1 MSRAF
6 TGIGLVLMTL
16 ATGCLA
22 EVAGGDDGE
31 AARGDE
37 ALSGDQTTGPLPADS
52 DLSEPPTASIFFT
65 PDWGESTYGV
75 LYQGASVSVSLDP
88 SRFPTCGTDGTVFA
102 GTTTEDGLV
111 TETVLDG
118 GTPGDARWG
127 TVELPPSGREL
138 QVWLRVEGD
147 DGCVEYDS
155 EFGRNYRFALHA
167 WRPVRVRFGDDWS
180 ETVEGT
186 LEPGGVLVVDYDI
199 DRLPWC
205 RVIYRGWPGWE
216 ILAHVRFDAGGPV
229 PAQSVTRLNGMYSS
243 DMLRVLAVFPIPDD
257 AHHAELWFENDQY
270 PPTCQ
275 AWDSDF
281 GNNYHFWF

>member
-1 MSRAF
+1 MRQGVTSL
-6 TGIGLVLMTL
+6 GLVLAIL
-16 ATGCLA
+16 AAGCA
-22 EVAGGDDGE
+22 VAGPDGDDLE

-37 ALSGDQTTGPLPADS
+37 ALAGDQTYGPLPADS
-52 DLSEPPTASIFFT
+52 DLSMPPTASIFFSAE
-65 PDWGESTYGV
+65 WSESTWGV
-75 LYQGASVSVSLDP
+75 LYQGAAVSVSLDP
-88 SRFPTCGTDGTVFA
+88 GRFPACGTDGTVVV
-102 GTTTEDGLV
+102 GVRSEDGPV

-127 TVELPPSGREL
+127 TLVLPATGREL

-155 EFGRNYRFALHA
+155 EFGRNYRFPLHA
-167 WRPVRVRFGDDWS
+167 WRPVRVRFGDDWT

-186 LEPGGVLVVDYDI
+186 LEPGGVLVVDYDV

-205 RVIYRGWPGWE
+205 RVVYRGFPGWE

-229 PAQSVTRLNGMYSS
+229 PAQSVTRLNGMSS
-243 DMLRVLAVFPIPDD
+243 DMARLLAVFPIPDD

-281 GNNYHFWF
+281 GSNYHFWF